1 MKTTTENLI
10 ADLVALT
17 RQNLTAA
24 EQSQNMDLETLNYKP
39 AADSWS
45 VLECFAHLNFY
56 GDFYLPEIERRIDAS
71 KHPAES
77 NFKAGLLGDYF
88 AKMMLPGEKMKTMK
102 TLKSTNPN
110 GNTLTKSTIEKF
122 IQQQKKTEELLYSS
136 RRVSLNKTRASIS
149 IAPMLK
155 LKLGDTFRIL
165 IYHNQRHVQQ
175 AYKVLEL
182 AKNRQRVA
190 S

>member
-10 ADLVALT
+10 ADLLERT
-17 RQNLTAA
+17 RQNLSAA
-24 EQSQNMDLETLNYKP
+24 EQFRNMEQETLNYKP

-88 AKMMLPGEKMKTMK
+88 AKMMLPGEKIKRMK

-110 GNTLTKSTIEKF
+110 GSTLSKSTIEKF
-122 IQQQKKTEELLYSS
+122 IQQQKKMEELLNSS
-136 RRVSLNKTRASIS
+136 RKVSLNKTRASIS

-155 LKLGDTFRIL
+155 LKLGDIFRIV
-165 IYHNQRHVQQ
+165 IYHNQRHIQQ
-175 AYKVLEL
+175 AYRVLEL
-182 AKNRQRVA
+182 AKNRHRVA